1 MTTSLRVRRKRELD
15 RADLQI
21 FRKPE
26 APLPG
31 KGQPHYGGVV
41 EWLYV

>member
-1 MTTSLRVRRKRELD
+1 MTTSLRVKRKRELERVD
-15 RADLQI
+15 PQI
-21 FRKPE
+21 SRKPE

-41 EWLYV
+41 DWLYV